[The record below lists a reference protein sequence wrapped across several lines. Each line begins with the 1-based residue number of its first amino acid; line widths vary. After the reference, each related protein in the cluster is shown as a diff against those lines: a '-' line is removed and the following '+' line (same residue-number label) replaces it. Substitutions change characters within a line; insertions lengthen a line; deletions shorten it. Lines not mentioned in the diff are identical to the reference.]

1 MLSWPP
7 GTGDQPRGRDR
18 AWPTGPQETAEGFQE
33 RFAFQIKGT
42 NVNLQMYLVSPAGV
56 AAPGAGNAAPAP
68 LCPRAPR
75 PAPQQVRPTLPAE
88 HAAPVQPPPAG
99 ASQPPAAKPRLPLP
113 WSQRRSQRAFQSLHQ
128 IRSKAPKAIPSP
140 RNVSLQ
146 GARGPRPP
154 PATLL
159 LPGPARTCSARGLSS
174 SRASP
179 RSEMLAPHRLRGSTH
194 TSPRGGR
201 LATPRPV
208 TQLGRPGPL
217 HCVTV
222 SVTLTASDTF
232 HLLACRSPPSP
243 HRAQDLGGATNMV
256 SCARCCRFP
265 RSRVPA
271 RYAAA
276 AGRSFT

>member
-1 MLSWPP
+1 MGLETRPQLLS
-7 GTGDQPRGRDR
+7 
-18 AWPTGPQETAEGFQE
+18 
-33 RFAFQIKGT
+33 
-42 NVNLQMYLVSPAGV
+42 VL
-56 AAPGAGNAAPAP
+56 APHVRPLNKSAP
-68 LCPRAPR
+68 LSLRSTRRPSNRHQPEPRSRLQPKAPTASALV
-75 PAPQQVRPTLPAE
+75 PAPQPASLPESSSDKVKGPQSDPISPECQPAGRPRASASARHPAAAGACRDMQRAGPLQLPA
-88 HAAPVQPPPAG
+88 PP
-99 ASQPPAAKPRLPLP
+99 
-113 WSQRRSQRAFQSLHQ
+113 
-128 IRSKAPKAIPSP
+128 
-140 RNVSLQ
+140 
-146 GARGPRPP
+146 
-154 PATLL
+154 
-159 LPGPARTCSARGLSS
+159 
-174 SRASP
+174 P

-265 RSRVPA
+265 RSQAPA